1 MRSLFVLM
9 MIAVALGFVVSGLI
23 SGLDDRALARTERE
37 AQIRVGIAVTDF
49 ARRLGL
55 SQDWVAYCRAET
67 RRKLSSHPKDGSIPF
82 GLRYS
87 SAGTEEVTRAIR
99 ERETYE
105 RQDQILCLATL
116 PASLR
121 EQAAPQAP

>member
-1 MRSLFVLM
+1 MRSLFVLVS
-9 MIAVALGFVVSGLI
+9 IVVALGFVVTGLI
-23 SGLDDRALARTERE
+23 NGLDDRALARSERE
-37 AQIRVGIAVTDF
+37 AEIRVGTAVADA

-55 SQDWVAYCRAET
+55 APDWVAYCRAET
-67 RRKLSSHPKDGSIPF
+67 RRKLATYPKDGSIPF

-87 SAGTEEVTRAIR
+87 TAETDEVERAIR

-105 RQDQILCLATL
+105 RQDQILCLTLL

-121 EQAAPQAP
+121 EPASP

>member
-1 MRSLFVLM
+1 MRSLFLLM
-9 MIAVALGFVVSGLI
+9 SIAVALGFVVSGLI
-23 SGLDDRALARTERE
+23 NGLDDRALARSERE
-37 AQIRVGIAVTDF
+37 AQRRVGVAVAEH

-55 SQDWVAYCRAET
+55 SQDWAAYCRAET
-67 RRKLSSHPKDGSIPF
+67 RRKLATYPKDGSMPF

-87 SAGTEEVTRAIR
+87 SAGTEEVERAIR

-105 RQDQILCLATL
+105 RQDQILCLTRL

-121 EQAAPQAP
+121 DPATP

>member
-1 MRSLFVLM
+1 MRSLFVLVS
-9 MIAVALGFVVSGLI
+9 IAVALGFVVSGFI
-23 SGLDDRALARTERE
+23 NSLDDRALARSERE
-37 AQIRVGIAVTDF
+37 AQRRVGVAVADY

-67 RRKLSSHPKDGSIPF
+67 RRKLATYPKDGSIPF

-87 SAGTEEVTRAIR
+87 SAGTEEVERAIR

-105 RQDQILCLATL
+105 RQDQILCLTQL

-121 EQAAPQAP
+121 DHVAP